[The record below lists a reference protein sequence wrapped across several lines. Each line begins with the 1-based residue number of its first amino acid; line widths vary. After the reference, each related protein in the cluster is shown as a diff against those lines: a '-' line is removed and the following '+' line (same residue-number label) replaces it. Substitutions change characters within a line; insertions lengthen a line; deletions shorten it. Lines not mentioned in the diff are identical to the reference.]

1 VSDEEK
7 QEPAFK
13 SHGWITREY
22 TYQNS
27 CFTRKKFTYTWITDL
42 MEKSNSSSRKSSQ
55 TMRQLLQE
63 IGALPDDWHAAGTMG
78 SSVLHAIARHVG
90 NREIM
95 YSAETGSGK
104 TTLLF
109 SHLSREHK
117 VFALEGDNRSITVV
131 RDSPLLNRS
140 TVEFIEGPTQATM
153 PQYHFGQKL
162 QLVLIDGPHGYPFPE
177 MEYFYFYPHLDKDAL
192 LLVDDIHIPTIHRLY
207 EFLKEDEMFRL
218 VEVVDNTA
226 FFVRNDRD
234 LFDPHGDGWWLQE
247 FNKRRF
253 PVRPKKTTSA
263 SIRGWV
269 GRYLPGPVKK
279 AIKRVIGR
287 S

>member
-1 VSDEEK
+1 
-7 QEPAFK
+7 
-13 SHGWITREY
+13 
-22 TYQNS
+22 
-27 CFTRKKFTYTWITDL
+27 
-42 MEKSNSSSRKSSQ
+42 MENSNSTARKDGQ
-55 TMRQLLQE
+55 TMHQLLQE
-63 IGALPDDWHAAGTMG
+63 IGALPEDWHAAGTMG
-78 SSVLHAIARHVG
+78 SSVLHAIARHTG

-131 RDSPLLNRS
+131 RNSPLFNRS
-140 TVEFIEGPTQATM
+140 AVEFIEGPTQVTL
-153 PQYHFGQKL
+153 PLYRFEHKL
-162 QLVLIDGPHGYPFPE
+162 QMVLIDGPHGYPFPE
-177 MEYFYFYPHLDKDAL
+177 MEYFFFYPHLDKDAL

-218 VEVVDNTA
+218 LEVVKNTA
-226 FFVRNDRD
+226 FFARTDRP

-253 PVRPKKTTSA
+253 PVGCKRTA
-263 SIRGWV
+263 LGHFRGWV
-269 GRYLPGPVKK
+269 GRRLPGPVKR
-279 AIKRVIGR
+279 AIKRSLGR
-287 S
+287 W